1 MHARLEYYIALYM
14 SFNMQLTRHVI
25 ALGMWVLFGHSFFY
39 QKTCII
45 VVDIWEGSQ
54 VRMDTKKTQ
63 RTTKTGL
70 GALNTLTLPTTRY
83 TLYNNVFTYKKNM
96 V

>member
-45 VVDIWEGSQ
+45 VVDI
-54 VRMDTKKTQ
+54 
-63 RTTKTGL
+63 
-70 GALNTLTLPTTRY
+70 
-83 TLYNNVFTYKKNM
+83 
-96 V
+96 